1 MNGILTR
8 ATDQSM
14 QMCKGQQT
22 CLKLDSSEFKY
33 LMDPIELIQN
43 NQMLQRHLNKILWCT
58 LSLKNY
64 QISGT
69 CIFRYLVFR

>member
-33 LMDPIELIQN
+33 LMGPIELIQN
-43 NQMLQRHLNKILWCT
+43 NQMLQRHLNKIL
-58 LSLKNY
+58 
-64 QISGT
+64 
-69 CIFRYLVFR
+69 